1 MSLQQAIEL
10 LKKEYDRAVKLEF
23 VRDPLAYALFQTWK
37 KADREGGNRK
47 CSK

>member
-37 KADREGGNRK
+37 KADREGVHRK